1 MLLVGSYVKLV
12 KKPYESFP
20 VDTTMLGKVIQ
31 IEKNNILV
39 HYPMMN
45 MGMSF
50 DEYTKYFIAVKVPK
64 MEEEPTKP
72 MFFKPAFSEWE
83 IFDSSF
89 DKLDTAGINHYPY
102 EYCSNGKV
110 VKVRK
115 HYLPGIKKDCEIPV
129 GKASC
134 YKDDK
139 FDLGKGIRLAYARCK
154 TKEIKEQINKLGQ
167 KLNYYTPTFW
177 ME

>member
-1 MLLVGSYVKLV
+1 MLLVGSYVKLT

-20 VDTTMLGKVIQ
+20 VTESMLGKVIQ
-31 IEKNNILV
+31 IEQDNILV

-45 MGMSF
+45 MAMSF
-50 DEYTKYFIAVKVPK
+50 DEYTKYFTVVEVPK
-64 MEEEPTKP
+64 MEEEKSNKP
-72 MFFKPAFSEWE
+72 VFTEWK
-83 IFDSSF
+83 IFDNSF
-89 DKLDTAGINHYPY
+89 DELDKAGINHYPY
-102 EYCSNGKV
+102 EYCTNGKV

-139 FDLGKGIRLAYARCK
+139 FYLWTGIRLAYARCK
-154 TKEIKEQINKLGQ
+154 TKETKEQIKELEQ
-167 KLNYYTPTFW
+167 KLNYYTPSHW

>member
-1 MLLVGSYVKLV
+1 MLLVGSYVKLT

-31 IEKNNILV
+31 IENDNILV

-45 MGMSF
+45 MAMSF
-50 DEYTKYFIAVKVPK
+50 DEYTKFFAVVEVPK
-64 MEEEPTKP
+64 MEKEKSNKP
-72 MFFKPAFSEWE
+72 VFTEWE

-89 DKLDTAGINHYPY
+89 DKLDDAGINHYPY
-102 EYCSNGKV
+102 EYCTNGKV

-115 HYLPGIKKDCEIPV
+115 HYLPGVKKDCEILV

-134 YKDDK
+134 CEEDEFYVWT
-139 FDLGKGIRLAYARCK
+139 GIRLAYSRCK
-154 TKEIKEQINKLGQ
+154 TKETKEQINKLAQ
-167 KLNYYTPTFW
+167 KLNYYSPALW
-177 ME
+177 IG

>member
-20 VDTTMLGKVIQ
+20 VDVTMLGKVIQ
-31 IEKNNILV
+31 IENDNILV
-39 HYPMMN
+39 KYPMMN

-50 DEYTKYFIAVKVPK
+50 DEYTKYFTVVEAPK
-64 MEEEPTKP
+64 MEEKPIKP
-72 MFFKPAFSEWE
+72 MFIKPVFTEWK

-89 DKLDTAGINHYPY
+89 DKWDGAGPTHYPY
-102 EYCSNGKV
+102 EYCTDGKV

-115 HYLPGIKKDCEIPV
+115 HYLPGLKKDREILV

-134 YKDDK
+134 CNEDV
-139 FDLGKGIRLAYARCK
+139 FDLEKGIRLAYARCK
-154 TKEIKEQINKLGQ
+154 TKETNEQINKLGQ

>member
-20 VDTTMLGKVIQ
+20 VDITMLGKVIQ
-31 IEKNNILV
+31 IEKGNILV

-50 DEYTKYFIAVKVPK
+50 DEYTKYFTVVEVPK
-64 MEEEPTKP
+64 MEEEKSNKP
-72 MFFKPAFSEWE
+72 VFTEWK

-89 DKLDTAGINHYPY
+89 DKWDGAGPTHYPY
-102 EYCSNGKV
+102 EYCTNGKV

-115 HYLPGIKKDCEIPV
+115 HYLPGIKKDREILV

-139 FDLGKGIRLAYARCK
+139 FDLGVGIRLAYARCK
-154 TKEIKEQINKLGQ
+154 TKEIKGQINKLGQ
-167 KLNYYTPTFW
+167 KLNYYTPAFW

>member
-1 MLLVGSYVKLV
+1 MLLIGSYVKLT

-20 VDTTMLGKVIQ
+20 VTESMLGKVIQ
-31 IEKNNILV
+31 IEKDNILV

-45 MGMSF
+45 MAMSF
-50 DEYTKYFIAVKVPK
+50 DEYTKYFTVVEVPK
-64 MEEEPTKP
+64 MEEEKSNKP
-72 MFFKPAFSEWE
+72 VFSEWK

-89 DKLDTAGINHYPY
+89 DKWDGAGTTHYPY
-102 EYCSNGKV
+102 EYCTNGKV

-115 HYLPGIKKDCEIPV
+115 HYLPGIKKDREILV

-134 YKDDK
+134 YKEDK
-139 FDLGKGIRLAYARCK
+139 FDLGTGIRLAYARVK
-154 TKEIKEQINKLGQ
+154 TKETKEQINKLGQ
-167 KLNYYTPTFW
+167 KLNYYTPAYW

>member
-1 MLLVGSYVKLV
+1 MLLVGSYIKLV

-31 IEKNNILV
+31 IEDDNILV
-39 HYPMMN
+39 HYPMGN
-45 MGMSF
+45 MAMSF
-50 DEYTKYFIAVKVPK
+50 DEYTKFFTTVEVPK
-64 MEEEPTKP
+64 MQEEKSNKP
-72 MFFKPAFSEWE
+72 VFSEWK

-89 DKLDTAGINHYPY
+89 DKWDGAGPTHYPY

-115 HYLPGIKKDCEIPV
+115 HYLPGVKKDREILV

-134 YKDDK
+134 CEEDI
-139 FDLGKGIRLAYARCK
+139 FDLLKGIRLAYARCK
-154 TKEIKEQINKLGQ
+154 TKEIKERINKLDE
-167 KLNYYTPTFW
+167 KLFYYKPNFW
-177 ME
+177 TE

>member
-1 MLLVGSYVKLV
+1 MLLVGSYVKLT

-20 VDTTMLGKVIQ
+20 VTESMLGKIIQ
-31 IEKNNILV
+31 IEKDNILV

-45 MGMSF
+45 MAMSL
-50 DEYTKYFIAVKVPK
+50 DEYTKYFTVVNVIEAD
-64 MEEEPTKP
+64 EEKSNKP
-72 MFFKPAFSEWE
+72 VFTEWK

-89 DKLDTAGINHYPY
+89 DKLDKAGINHYPY
-102 EYCSNGKV
+102 EYCTNGKV
-110 VKVRK
+110 VKIRK
-115 HYLPGIKKDCEIPV
+115 HYPTGIKKDCEIPV

-139 FDLGKGIRLAYARCK
+139 FDLGTGIRLAYARCK

-167 KLNYYTPTFW
+167 KLNYYAPAFW

>member
-20 VDTTMLGKVIQ
+20 VDVTMLGKVIQ
-31 IEKNNILV
+31 IEDNNILV
-39 HYPMMN
+39 KYPMMN

-50 DEYTKYFIAVKVPK
+50 DEYTKYFTVVEVPK
-64 MEEEPTKP
+64 MEEEKSNKP
-72 MFFKPAFSEWE
+72 VFTEWK

-89 DKLDTAGINHYPY
+89 DELDKAGVNHYPY
-102 EYCSNGKV
+102 EYCTNGKA

-115 HYLPGIKKDCEIPV
+115 HYLPGIKKDREILV

-139 FDLGKGIRLAYARCK
+139 FDLEKGIRLAYARCK
-154 TKEIKEQINKLGQ
+154 TKETKEKINNLGQ
-167 KLNYYTPTFW
+167 ELNYYTPAFW

>member
-1 MLLVGSYVKLV
+1 MLLVGSYVKLT

-20 VDTTMLGKVIQ
+20 VTESMLGKVIQ
-31 IEKNNILV
+31 IEEDNILV

-45 MGMSF
+45 MAMSF
-50 DEYTKYFIAVKVPK
+50 DEYTKYFTVKPVF
-64 MEEEPTKP
+64 T
-72 MFFKPAFSEWE
+72 EWK

-89 DKLDTAGINHYPY
+89 DKLDGAGPTHYPY
-102 EYCSNGKV
+102 EYCTNGKV

-115 HYLPGIKKDCEIPV
+115 HYLPGIKKDREILV

-134 YKDDK
+134 CEEDE
-139 FDLGKGIRLAYARCK
+139 FDLGVGIRLAYVRCK
-154 TKEIKEQINKLGQ
+154 TKETKKKIDRLSQE
-167 KLNYYTPTFW
+167 LNYYASAFW

>member
-1 MLLVGSYVKLV
+1 MLLIGSYVKLT

-20 VDTTMLGKVIQ
+20 VTESMLGKVIQ
-31 IEKNNILV
+31 IEKDNILV

-45 MGMSF
+45 MAMSF
-50 DEYTKYFIAVKVPK
+50 DEYTKFFTVVEVPK
-64 MEEEPTKP
+64 MEEEKSNKP
-72 MFFKPAFSEWE
+72 VFSEWK

-89 DKLDTAGINHYPY
+89 DKRDGAGITHYPY
-102 EYCSNGKV
+102 EYCTNGKV

-115 HYLPGIKKDCEIPV
+115 HYLPGIKKDSEILV

-139 FDLGKGIRLAYARCK
+139 FDLGTGIRLAYARCK
-154 TKEIKEQINKLGQ
+154 TKETKEKINKLTQ
-167 KLNYYTPTFW
+167 ELNYYTPAYW
-177 ME
+177 M

>member
-1 MLLVGSYVKLV
+1 MLLVGSYVKLT

-31 IEKNNILV
+31 IEKDNILV
-39 HYPMMN
+39 KYANMN
-45 MGMSF
+45 MAMSF
-50 DEYTKYFIAVKVPK
+50 DEYDKYFTSADAPNPYAVSPVKFHPVF
-64 MEEEPTKP
+64 T
-72 MFFKPAFSEWE
+72 EWK

-89 DKLDTAGINHYPY
+89 DELDKAGVNHYSY
-102 EYCSNGKV
+102 EYCTNGKV

-115 HYLPGIKKDCEIPV
+115 HYLPGLKKDREILV

-134 YKDDK
+134 CNEDV
-139 FDLGKGIRLAYARCK
+139 FNLEKGIHLAYARCK

-167 KLNYYTPTFW
+167 KLNYYAPVFG
-177 ME
+177 

>member
-1 MLLVGSYVKLV
+1 MLLVGSYVKLT

-20 VDTTMLGKVIQ
+20 VTESMLGKIIQ
-31 IEKNNILV
+31 IEKDNILV

-45 MGMSF
+45 MAMSF
-50 DEYTKYFIAVKVPK
+50 DEYTKYFTVVNVIEAD
-64 MEEEPTKP
+64 EEKSNKP
-72 MFFKPAFSEWE
+72 VFTEWK

-89 DKLDTAGINHYPY
+89 DKLDKAGINHYPY
-102 EYCSNGKV
+102 EYCTNGKV

-139 FDLGKGIRLAYARCK
+139 FDLWTGIRLAYARCK
-154 TKEIKEQINKLGQ
+154 IKETKEQINKLGQ
-167 KLNYYTPTFW
+167 KLNYYAHAFG